1 MPRFLPSPES
11 PERYLWVSLGT
22 GVALMALKLGVA
34 LHTGSTAI
42 LSDALE
48 SLVNVVASMV
58 SLVLTRLARRPPDR
72 THPYGHGKAE
82 YFASALEGFLIGL
95 AALLIL
101 KEATARLVHPH
112 AVHALPQGSLLLIGA
127 LLWMT
132 ALGWF
137 LQRKGR
143 QLHSVALRAEGTHWL
158 TDAQT
163 TGAVLVGLW
172 VAQLTGWLRLDPLIA
187 IGVAAHIFWNGW
199 KLIHESVVVLMD
211 QAVSEQELSRILH
224 LLQHVDDRIL
234 GAHNL
239 KTRRIG
245 PVLFVDFDLV
255 VDGKETVE
263 VAHQLA
269 HLVDA
274 RLKKTFGEVITH
286 IHIEP
291 GEPHRL
297 GFFPDRETE
306 RPTPPPPPA
315 SPPSPSG

>member
-1 MPRFLPSPES
+1 M
-11 PERYLWVSLGT
+11 
-22 GVALMALKLGVA
+22 ALMALKLGVA

-48 SLVNVVASMV
+48 SMVNVVASVV

-82 YFASALEGFLIGL
+82 YFASSLEGFLIGMAGL
-95 AALLIL
+95 FIL
-101 KEATARLVHPH
+101 KEATARLVHPE
-112 AVHALPQGSLLLIGA
+112 ALHALVGSTLLLVAA

-132 ALGWF
+132 VLG
-137 LQRKGR
+137 LYLRRKGV

-163 TGAVLVGLW
+163 TGAVLLGLW
-172 VAQLTGWLRLDPLIA
+172 VVQFTGWLRLDPVIA
-187 IGVAAHIFWNGW
+187 LFVAAHIFWNGW
-199 KLIHESVVVLMD
+199 KLIQESVGVLMD
-211 QAVSEQELSRILH
+211 QAIPEEELQRILH
-224 LLQHVDDRIL
+224 LLQQVDERIL

-245 PVLFVDFDLV
+245 PTLFVDFDLV
-255 VDGKETVE
+255 VDGRESVE
-263 VAHQLA
+263 VAHRLA
-269 HLVDA
+269 HTVDQ
-274 RLKKTFGEVITH
+274 RLKETFGQVVTH

-297 GFFPDRETE
+297 GFFPDRETD
-306 RPTPPPPPA
+306 RSMPPPPPEA
-315 SPPSPSG
+315 PQQPSA